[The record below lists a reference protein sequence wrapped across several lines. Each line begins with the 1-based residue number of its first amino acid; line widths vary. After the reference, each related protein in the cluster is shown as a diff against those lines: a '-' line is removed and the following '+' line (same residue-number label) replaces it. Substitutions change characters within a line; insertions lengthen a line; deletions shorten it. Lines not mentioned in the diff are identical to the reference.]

1 MINIVLHGPTSCQL
15 LFAPFCLL
23 WEHMLVWDILHQTGQ
38 LTVPQPQCLTPK
50 TSDQS
55 FRYPR
60 IRMFPQWITHSGPA
74 LITPTPFSLPPPP
87 FFGMH
92 LLFSAWEPEAA
103 LCVSQ
108 MKHLTSL
115 LGVFYFSHC
124 CRKLSV
130 KCASGAAVCSSTGL
144 LWGTGHADCPYG
156 ASTHIVCMQ
165 ATLTHNWDWVW
176 DFVTALETVRI
187 GL

>member
-1 MINIVLHGPTSCQL
+1 MINIVLRGPTCCQL

-23 WEHMLVWDILHQTGQ
+23 WECMLVWDILHQTGQ
-38 LTVPQPQCLTPK
+38 LAVPQPLCLTPK

-55 FRYPR
+55 FRYPCVPS
-60 IRMFPQWITHSGPA
+60 FPQWITHSGPA
-74 LITPTPFSLPPPP
+74 LITLTPFSPPPLPPSVGYIS
-87 FFGMH
+87 F
-92 LLFSAWEPEAA
+92 FSAWEPEAA

-144 LWGTGHADCPYG
+144 LWGTGHTGRPYG
-156 ASTHIVCMQ
+156 PWTLNTYCMC
-165 ATLTHNWDWVW
+165 AGDINT
-176 DFVTALETVRI
+176 
-187 GL
+187 